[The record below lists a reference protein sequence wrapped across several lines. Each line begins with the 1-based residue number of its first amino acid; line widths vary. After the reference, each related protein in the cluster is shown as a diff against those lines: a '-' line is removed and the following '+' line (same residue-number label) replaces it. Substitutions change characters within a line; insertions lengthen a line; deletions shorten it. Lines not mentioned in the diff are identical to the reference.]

1 MSTGTGEPPL
11 DTGETPARET
21 PTPSPRTDERRQ
33 DGPVTDLSA
42 PHASATV
49 VPATTREAL
58 GAKLWRSATSTSGSM
73 PIFLALVGIVVIFAI
88 MKPSAFLGSYNIKSI
103 FIDASVA
110 LTLSVGMTYVIIT
123 AGIDL
128 SVGSVLVFAGVIALK
143 VMSALAGGATASA
156 NAGWGIIIVGI
167 VAGLAVGVG
176 WGVLNGVLI
185 ALLDIPPLIVTLGS
199 FGAALGLADV
209 LTGGVDLS
217 GVPNDLANAIG
228 AGNVGPIPAL
238 VLIAGAVTIVFGLV
252 LHTTRFGRYTY
263 AIGSNAEA
271 ARRAGINVNA
281 HLIKVYALSGLLSG
295 LGGVMSLA
303 YFTTTT
309 ISGHETDNLTAIAAV
324 VIGGTSLFGG
334 VGAMA
339 GTVVGVFIP
348 VVLASGLVIVGVQS
362 FWQQVMIGVILV
374 AAVYFDQLRRRARSR
389 G

>member
-1 MSTGTGEPPL
+1 MTPQPPEL
-11 DTGETPARET
+11 DERQPVAGTPAT
-21 PTPSPRTDERRQ
+21 Q
-33 DGPVTDLSA
+33 D
-42 PHASATV
+42 
-49 VPATTREAL
+49 
-58 GAKLWRSATSTSGSM
+58 ATSTAATVPADDSLAAKLRRAAMRSNSLW
-73 PIFLALVGIVVIFAI
+73 IFLALILIIVVFSI
-88 MKPSAFLGSYNIKSI
+88 MKPSAFLGSYNIKTI

-110 LTLSVGMTYVIIT
+110 LTLSVGMTFVIIT

-128 SVGSVLVFAGVIALK
+128 SVGSVLVFSGVIALK
-143 VMSALAGGATASA
+143 VMIALAGGATASA
-156 NAGWGIIIVGI
+156 NAGWGTILVG
-167 VAGLAVGVG
+167 VAAGLAVGVG
-176 WGVLNGVLI
+176 WGVINGVLI
-185 ALLDIPPLIVTLGS
+185 ALLEIPPLIVTLGS

-217 GVPNDLANAIG
+217 GVPNSFGSSIG
-228 AGNVGPIPAL
+228 GGSVGPIPVL
-238 VLIAGAVTIVFGLV
+238 VLIAGVVTIVLGVV

-271 ARRAGINVNA
+271 ARRSGINVNR
-281 HLIKVYALSGLLSG
+281 HLIKIYALAGLLSG
-295 LGGVMSLA
+295 LGGVLSLA

-309 ISGHETDNLTAIAAV
+309 ISGHTTDNLTAIAAV

-374 AAVYFDQLRRRARSR
+374 AAVYFDQLRRRARLR
-389 G
+389 L

>member
-1 MSTGTGEPPL
+1 VSSGISDPTKAPESTE
-11 DTGETPARET
+11 
-21 PTPSPRTDERRQ
+21 PSPPTESR
-33 DGPVTDLSA
+33 A
-42 PHASATV
+42 
-49 VPATTREAL
+49 
-58 GAKLWRSATSTSGSM
+58 AKLRRAATSTSGSL
-73 PIFLALVGIVVIFAI
+73 PIFLALLLIIVVFSI

-128 SVGSVLVFAGVIALK
+128 SVGSVLVFSGVIALK
-143 VMSALAGGATASA
+143 VMAALAGGYTAST
-156 NAGWGIIIVGI
+156 NAGWGIILVGI
-167 VAGLAVGVG
+167 AAGLAVGLG
-176 WGVLNGVLI
+176 WGLLNGVLI
-185 ALLDIPPLIVTLGS
+185 ALLDLPPLIVTLGS
-199 FGAALGLADV
+199 FGAALGLSDV

-217 GVPNDLANAIG
+217 GVPNRLANAIG
-228 AGNVGPIPAL
+228 AGKVGPIPVL
-238 VLIAGAVTIVFGLV
+238 VLIAGIVAIVFGLI

-263 AIGSNAEA
+263 AIGSNTEA
-271 ARRAGINVNA
+271 ARRAGINVSA
-281 HLIKVYALSGLLSG
+281 HLIKVYALAGLLSG
-295 LGGVMSLA
+295 LGGVLSLA

-309 ISGHETDNLTAIAAV
+309 ISGHTTDNLTAISAV

-389 G
+389 L

>member
-1 MSTGTGEPPL
+1 MSTP
-11 DTGETPARET
+11 TGETPKVDERQPAGAVPDPTAPGTT
-21 PTPSPRTDERRQ
+21 PVTPSEP
-33 DGPVTDLSA
+33 LA
-42 PHASATV
+42 
-49 VPATTREAL
+49 
-58 GAKLWRSATSTSGSM
+58 AKLRRAATSTSGTM
-73 PIFLALVGIVVIFAI
+73 PIFLALVGIIVIFSI

-128 SVGSVLVFAGVIALK
+128 SVGSVLVFSGVIALK
-143 VMSALAGGATASA
+143 VMVALAGGANAAA
-156 NAGWGIIIVGI
+156 NAGWGIILLGI
-167 VAGLAVGVG
+167 LAGLAVGLG

-185 ALLDIPPLIVTLGS
+185 AILDLPPLIVTLGT
-199 FGAALGLADV
+199 FGAALGVSDV

-217 GVPNDLANAIG
+217 GVPNQFASSIG
-228 AGNVGPIPAL
+228 AGNVGPIPVL
-238 VLIAGAVTIVFGLV
+238 VFVAGVVTIALGLV
-252 LHTTRFGRYTY
+252 LHTTKFGRYTY

-271 ARRAGINVNA
+271 ARRSGINVKA
-281 HLIKVYALSGLLSG
+281 HLIKIYALAGLLSG
-295 LGGVMSLA
+295 LGGILSLA

-334 VGAMA
+334 IGAMA

-374 AAVYFDQLRRRARSR
+374 VAVYFDQLRRRARSR

>member
-1 MSTGTGEPPL
+1 MSAGTGNTPPPEF
-11 DTGETPARET
+11 DERQSVGTVPDPAAPGQRAPA
-21 PTPSPRTDERRQ
+21 PTPGQVASRLRR
-33 DGPVTDLSA
+33 GL
-42 PHASATV
+42 
-49 VPATTREAL
+49 
-58 GAKLWRSATSTSGSM
+58 TSSGSLW
-73 PIFLALVGIVVIFAI
+73 IFLALILIIVVFSI
-88 MKPSAFLGSYNIKSI
+88 MKPHAFLGSYNIKSI

-128 SVGSVLVFAGVIALK
+128 SVGSVLVFSGVIALK
-143 VMSALAGGATASA
+143 TMAALAGGYTASA
-156 NAGWGIIIVGI
+156 NAGWGIIIAGI
-167 VAGLAVGVG
+167 AAGLAVGLG
-176 WGVLNGVLI
+176 WGLLNGLLI
-185 ALLDIPPLIVTLGS
+185 AVLDLPPLIVTLGS
-199 FGAALGLADV
+199 FGAALGLSDV

-217 GVPNDLANAIG
+217 GVPSQFSNAIG
-228 AGNVGPIPAL
+228 AGKVGPIPVL
-238 VLIAGAVTIVFGLV
+238 VLVAGVVTIVLGLV

-271 ARRAGINVNA
+271 ARRAGINVRS
-281 HLIKVYALSGLLSG
+281 HLIRVYALAGLLSG
-295 LGGVMSLA
+295 LGGILSLA

-309 ISGHETDNLTAIAAV
+309 ISGHTTDNLTAIAAV

-374 AAVYFDQLRRRARSR
+374 AAVYFDQLRRRARLR
-389 G
+389 Q